1 MKDSISTNFK
11 KYTYIAIFTLLASI
25 LVAGCTGVGNEKN
38 ISTQVNSEKA
48 EYQDLAWMEHGEKYS
63 ALVESDLKNTE
74 LAQNTQDF
82 KLLAEY
88 GQDLVNDTQN
98 ALDGSSQYTVSP
110 KYQEAKTEWELA
122 MSDANSAGQYIV
134 SSANMCLAYG
144 VPVRDLEAEQKI
156 QSLMVSST
164 GHANRATAL
173 LKPTFRTIFLLIIF
187 FVFFSHQFQ
196 HFNCFLIQI

>member
-1 MKDSISTNFK
+1 MKR
-11 KYTYIAIFTLLASI
+11 YTYLVLFIVLASL
-25 LVAGCTGVGNEKN
+25 LVVGCTEVGNEKN
-38 ISTQVNSEKA
+38 TSTQVNSEQP

-63 ALVESDLKNTE
+63 ALIKSDIDNIA

-88 GQDLVNDTQN
+88 GQDIVNDTRN

-134 SSANMCLAYG
+134 SSANICLAYG

-173 LKPTFRTIFLLIIF
+173 LKG
-187 FVFFSHQFQ
+187 
-196 HFNCFLIQI
+196 